1 MLMCGTA
8 HIFRGINIIY
18 KKKIITFLLFFFS
31 FFEILFP
38 QDLGIKQNI
47 IKDLANTGFENI
59 RIKYDPD
66 KIIIAYENR
75 VYRFDVDAVKE
86 VLKIVVPELTEQK
99 KIILIPENRKI
110 PLVIIEVLVTDC
122 KDYLSSNISGSEF
135 AEKLKIIFE
144 TDTEWQDLKNETE
157 FNSSNLRFDITLKPT
172 IAAQF
177 GVFTDPVMWQ
187 LNLVPGIRTSFWKG
201 MLFNYELIVPIHNDL
216 LPMEDSVRTGM
227 AVINQTLRLPNSFF
241 VSSSIGYFSNNRY
254 GFDIE
259 AKKYFSNGDINIGI
273 NFGIT
278 SFAYFVG
285 KRFYYSDQ
293 FMWTGGIN
301 LDFRIPKYDLTLGL
315 SSGKFL
321 MGDNSIRLDINR
333 AFGEIEIGFFA
344 IRSLNGIS
352 NGGIN
357 ISIPIFPSKYWKPSF
372 IRLRTEENFGWG
384 YIVKSNTPDL
394 IGLRYNTG
402 NKINNFIK
410 KLNPE
415 FIKNNFRKN

>member
-1 MLMCGTA
+1 MFFG
-8 HIFRGINIIY
+8 N
-18 KKKIITFLLFFFS
+18 LLA
-31 FFEILFP
+31 
-38 QDLGIKQNI
+38 QDFGVKQNLI
-47 IKDLANTGFENI
+47 TELIKNGFENI
-59 RIKYDPD
+59 RVKTVEE
-66 KIIIAYENR
+66 KIIVAYENR

-86 VLKIVVPELTEQK
+86 VLKMVVPLLTEQK

-110 PLVIIEVLVTDC
+110 PLVIIEVSVTDC
-122 KDYLSSNISGSEF
+122 IDYLSSAISGTEF

-157 FNSSNLRFDITLKPT
+157 FNSSNLKFDLTIKPT

-177 GVFTDPVMWQ
+177 GVYTDPVMWQ
-187 LNLVPGIRTSFWKG
+187 LNLVPGIRTSFWNG
-201 MLFNYELIVPIHNDL
+201 MSFNYELIVPIHNDL
-216 LPMEDSVRTGM
+216 LPMDDSVRTGL

-241 VSSSIGYFSNNRY
+241 VSSTIGFFSNNRY

-259 AKKYFSNGDINIGI
+259 AKKYFSNGDINIGV
-273 NFGIT
+273 NLGCT

-285 KRFYYSDQ
+285 KRFNYSDQ
-293 FMWTGGIN
+293 FMWTGGVN
-301 LDFRIPKYDLTLGL
+301 LDYRIPQYDLTFGI

-321 MGDNSIRLDINR
+321 MGDESIRFDINR
-333 AFGEIEIGFFA
+333 EFGEIEIGFFA
-344 IRSLNGIS
+344 IRSSNGIS

-372 IRLRTEENFGWG
+372 IRVRTEENFGWG
-384 YIVKSNTPDL
+384 YIVRSNLPDL

-402 NKINNFIK
+402 NRINNFIK

>member
-1 MLMCGTA
+1 ML
-8 HIFRGINIIY
+8 
-18 KKKIITFLLFFFS
+18 
-31 FFEILFP
+31 P

-47 IKDLANTGFENI
+47 IIDLANTGFENI
-59 RIKYDPD
+59 RIKYDTD

-75 VYRFDVDAVKE
+75 VYRFDIDAVKE
-86 VLKIVVPELTEQK
+86 VLKIVMPKLTEQK

-110 PLVIIEVLVTDC
+110 PLVIIEALVTDC
-122 KDYLSSNISGSEF
+122 KNYLTSNMSGAEF

-144 TDTEWQDLKNETE
+144 TETEWQDLKNETE

-177 GVFTDPVMWQ
+177 GVYTDPVMWQ

-201 MLFNYELIVPIHNDL
+201 MNINYELIIPIHNDL
-216 LPMEDSVRTGM
+216 LPMEDSVRTGL
-227 AVINQTLRLPNSFF
+227 AVINQTFRLPNSFF

-254 GFDIE
+254 GFDLE

-285 KRFYYSDQ
+285 RRFNYSDQ
-293 FMWTGGIN
+293 FIWTGGVN
-301 LDFRIPKYDLTLGL
+301 FDFRIPEYDLTLGL
-315 SSGKFL
+315 SAGKFL
-321 MGDNSIRLDINR
+321 MGDNSIRFDINR
-333 AFGEIEIGFFA
+333 EFGEIEIGFFA
-344 IRSLNGIS
+344 LRSIRGVS

-357 ISIPIFPSKYWKPSF
+357 ISIPIFPSKYWKPNF
-372 IRLRTEENFGWG
+372 IRLRTQENFGWG
-384 YIVKSNTPDL
+384 YIVRSNSPDL
-394 IGLRYNTG
+394 IGLRYTTG